1 MNPVTGLSLGRI
13 ALGAVALADPR
24 LAGRLLNL
32 DPVGNPQLAYVGRLF
47 GSREVALGA
56 ATLVARGK
64 TRRNLVLLG
73 VLVDAAD
80 AGTGYLGIQD
90 GTVSKQSATPLIGAA
105 VGAVLA
111 GLLGVRTK
119 PAKPAKP

>member
-13 ALGAVALADPR
+13 AVGTVALADPN
-24 LAGRLLNL
+24 LAGKLFQL
-32 DPVGNPQLAYVGRLF
+32 DPATNQQLSYVTRLF
-47 GSREVALGA
+47 GSREVALGL
-56 ATLVARGK
+56 ATLVARGR

-90 GTVSKQSATPLIGAA
+90 GVVSKQTGGALIGPAA
-105 VGAVLA
+105 GAIVA
-111 GLLGVRTK
+111 GLLGLRTK
-119 PAKPAKP
+119 KKVVAAG